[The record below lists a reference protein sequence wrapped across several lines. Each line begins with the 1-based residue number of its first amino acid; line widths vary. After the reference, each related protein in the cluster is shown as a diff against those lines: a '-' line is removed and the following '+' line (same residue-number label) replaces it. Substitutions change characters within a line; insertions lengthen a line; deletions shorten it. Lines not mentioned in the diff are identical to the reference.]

1 MIHRQQRFSQQC
13 SFLLEEQQEKTVY
26 LLFMFQAQTPM
37 FKEYQLQ
44 VLKNAKAMAK
54 ALLESGYSLVSGM
67 TKHLIIIF
75 SHHIHIADYNLLF
88 VVV

>member
-1 MIHRQQRFSQQC
+1 
-13 SFLLEEQQEKTVY
+13 
-26 LLFMFQAQTPM
+26 M